1 MGNVYVSDG
10 SGMFFSLSM
19 DNVIR
24 GMEYVDFEKVN
35 SLEGVF
41 LANKFDNKKSM
52 LPSNNNNKK

>member
-1 MGNVYVSDG
+1 MGNVYASDG

-24 GMEYVDFEKVN
+24 GMEYVDFEKVS

-41 LANKFDNKKSM
+41 LANKFDNKKNM
-52 LPSNNNNKK
+52 MP